1 VRLIGSIVGRCVKL
15 FAWEEVRPVHGVNS
29 SILAAAIAEQFNFQ
43 IKPTPPILPDT
54 VIKFGDGLA
63 VINGTLIAIHKFEI
77 YSDGFAVDCTN
88 TDDAKLVSDEIFRW
102 AQTDLGYRE
111 FIRQPRLIYQS
122 QITAEFDPQFENIFK
137 GWRKLQN
144 LLNASVQQRYGY
156 NQDVN
161 VHRVQWRGDSHTIVN
176 NTLVSDFWIERK
188 VAEPYSSNRWHCH
201 GVLPTNEWISLL
213 EAIEKLAVDS

>member
-1 VRLIGSIVGRCVKL
+1 MASFADFAGVTRRSRPISETLIRR
-15 FAWEEVRPVHGVNS
+15 RPS
-29 SILAAAIAEQFNFQ
+29 AAARW
-43 IKPTPPILPDT
+43 
-54 VIKFGDGLA
+54 LA
-63 VINGTLIAIHKFEI
+63 VINGTLIAIQKFEI

-88 TDDAKLVSDEIFRW
+88 TDDAKLVSDDIFRW

-144 LLNASVQQRYGY
+144 LLNASVQQRYGF

-161 VHRVQWRGDSHTIVN
+161 VHRLQWRGDSHTIVN

-188 VAEPYSSNRWHCH
+188 VAESYSSNRWHCH